1 MRALSTT
8 AIVSAST
15 GRLPA
20 PTVAAPAPRR
30 NRLFSGFRFR
40 RAQPSLF
47 HRCLAVHIATAG
59 TLSAL
64 R

>member
-20 PTVAAPAPRR
+20 PTGAAPRR